1 MTPSE
6 RRLHPV
12 SIVFSLGGSL
22 KALALPAL
30 FLFFGAR
37 SSGPG
42 MGPWNFIDA
51 VPGSFETWALW
62 LLIPATVLS
71 VVRYLTF
78 RMRFEGTELVIRSG
92 LLFRNER
99 HIPYARIQNLNAI
112 RNVLHRMLGMTDVQI
127 ETASGQA
134 AEATIS
140 VVPLAVLDE
149 MRERVF
155 AGRTRGSAS
164 PGDDAGA
171 PGAPAGPAPQE
182 LLRLPFSE
190 LALLSV
196 IQNRGLLPIAAGFGL
211 LWEFGLVD
219 RVSDL
224 LGGNALFGGGAVR
237 GALEGLATGRI
248 VLWQIGAAILTI
260 VGALVVV
267 QGLSLLW
274 VVMRLHD
281 FRLTRVGEDLRT
293 GYGLLT
299 RVATTVPLRRI
310 QSITVEQGP
319 LQRLAGRVGV
329 RVETAGGGGVP
340 AGGMSV
346 DFGEGSGGASRQ
358 WLAPTVRVEA
368 LPPLLH
374 AVLPDLDPAALA
386 WQGPH
391 PRALRRAL
399 RRSLLQTTLIAI
411 LPIHV
416 AAVGLGIGLWVYAVL
431 PLLLAWTAVVT
442 RQNIRRL
449 AWGMTEPIVAFRSGW
464 IWQRT
469 VLART
474 AKIQVVTR
482 LESPFDRRT
491 DMGRVRADTAGG
503 GEWSARV
510 DIPYLPRDVADG
522 LYARLAARAASTG
535 FRW

>member
-1 MTPSE
+1 VTPSE

-12 SIVFSLGGSL
+12 SILFSLGGSL

-30 FLFFGAR
+30 FIFFGAR
-37 SSGPG
+37 SSGPS

-62 LLIPATVLS
+62 LVIPATAVS

-78 RMRFEGTELVIRSG
+78 RMRFDGTELVIRSG

-99 HIPYARIQNLNAI
+99 HIPYARIQNLNSI

-155 AGRTRGSAS
+155 AGRTPASAS
-164 PGDDAGA
+164 PEDAAGA
-171 PGAPAGPAPQE
+171 SGPAPQE

-224 LGGNALFGGGAVR
+224 LGGNDLFGGGAVR
-237 GALEGLATGRI
+237 GAVEGVAAGQI

-260 VGALVVV
+260 LGALALV
-267 QGLSLLW
+267 QLLSLLW

-293 GYGLLT
+293 GYGLFT

-340 AGGMSV
+340 TSGMSV

-358 WLAPTVRVEA
+358 WLAPTMPVGA
-368 LPPLLH
+368 LPALLH
-374 AVLPDLDPAALA
+374 AVLPDLDPDALA
-386 WQGPH
+386 WQAPH

-399 RRSLLQTTLIAI
+399 KRTLFVATLLAL

-416 AAVGLGIGLWVYAVL
+416 VAVGLGAGLWVYAAL
-431 PLLLAWTAVVT
+431 PLVLAWTAFVT

-449 AWGMTEPIVAFRSGW
+449 AWGLTEPIVGFRSGW

-482 LESPFDRRT
+482 LESPFDRRAE
-491 DMGRVRADTAGG
+491 MGRVRADTAGG

-522 LYARLAARAASTG
+522 LYARLAARAASTD